1 VKPVV
6 SKALAVGVLTAVVGV
21 AFLVTITFIRTG
33 GYSERDS
40 YLVYAYFKDATG
52 LTWKS
57 KLQIAGI
64 QVGEVDQIGLDGPRA
79 RLGIRVKKG
88 IELHADA
95 CFTKTYPS
103 ALLPDAVL
111 EAQPGSADSPR
122 LADLPEAEREVKCV
136 REAATVQQVTDLMA
150 AIATDIRTITSD
162 LAQTV
167 SGDEGMRQIVE
178 NLARVTARV
187 DQVVDQNGQRLSD
200 ILENTRGFTGD
211 LAEISSRDKERIHV
225 IARNLE
231 ELTRRLN
238 YVVASVQDVVDPG
251 GGPPGAGPGQGGAPP
266 AGEPGAPGPAA
277 PGGTLAARQPGQ
289 TDAQGVKQAVERL
302 STSMARLDSL
312 IAKVDEGKS
321 VAGKLL
327 VDEKLGRK
335 VGSAVEGAAD
345 YYDRLT
351 KLQVQLNL
359 RSEWLLNQSID
370 TGTPGTKIYFAARL
384 LPRPDKFY
392 LIELVSDPRGVD
404 TIVTETI
411 TPENGAPTTYTK
423 RTNEEKLT
431 FSAQVGKRY
440 GAVTFRAG
448 IIEGSGGVGSDLHL
462 LRDRLQLSASVYQFS
477 RIFQNQQGNV
487 EQSVYPRAKLWVNWY
502 FWDHFYLTTGADDFL
517 NRWQT
522 GRLPG
527 GRQFSVGTDLFFG
540 GGLYFT
546 DEDLKTLLGAGLGS
560 VAGGQ

>member
-1 VKPVV
+1 VKPVA
-6 SKALAVGVLTAVVGV
+6 SKALAVGALTAVVGV
-21 AFLVTITFIRTG
+21 TFLVALTFVRTG

-40 YLVYAYFKDATG
+40 YLVHAFFKDATG

-64 QVGEVDQIGLDGPRA
+64 QVGEVVEIGLEGPRA
-79 RLGIRVKKG
+79 RLGIRVKNG
-88 IELHADA
+88 VELHADA
-95 CFTKTYPS
+95 CVTKTYPS

-111 EAQPGSADSPR
+111 EAQLGSAETPK
-122 LADLPEAEREVKCV
+122 LADLPEEEREVKCV
-136 REAATVQQVTDLMA
+136 REAATVQQVTDMMA

-167 SGDEGMRQIVE
+167 AGDQGIREIVE

-187 DQVVDQNGQRLSD
+187 DEVVDENGQRLAD

-211 LAEISSRDKERIHV
+211 LAEISSQDKERIHA
-225 IARNLE
+225 IARNVE
-231 ELTRRLN
+231 ELSARLN
-238 YVVASVQDVVDPG
+238 GVLASVQEIVDPTR
-251 GGPPGAGPGQGGAPP
+251 AGPGGAPGQP
-266 AGEPGAPGPAA
+266 GTPGAPGA
-277 PGGTLAARQPGQ
+277 PSPGALAARE
-289 TDAQGVKQAVERL
+289 TAKSDAQGVKQAVDRL
-302 STSMARLDSL
+302 SSSIARLDGL
-312 IAKVDEGKS
+312 VAKVSDGKS

-327 VDEKLGRK
+327 VDERLGRQ
-335 VGSAVEGAAD
+335 VGDAIEGATQ
-345 YYDRLT
+345 YYTKLT

-370 TGTPGTKIYFAARL
+370 TGTPGTKLYFGARL

-404 TIVTETI
+404 EVVTETV
-411 TPENGAPTTYTK
+411 TPDNGPPTTVTR
-423 RTNEEKLT
+423 RTNEDKLT
-431 FSAQVGKRY
+431 FSAQIGKRY
-440 GAVTFRAG
+440 GPLTFRAG

-462 LRDRLQLSASVYQFS
+462 LHDRLQLSASVYQFS
-477 RIFQNQQGNV
+477 RVFQNESGNL
-487 EQSVYPRAKLWVNWY
+487 EQSVYPRTKVWLNYY
-502 FWDHFYLTTGADDFL
+502 FWDHFYVTSGADDFL

-522 GRLPG
+522 GRYPG
-527 GRQFSVGTDLFFG
+527 GRHFSVGTDVFFG

-560 VAGGQ
+560 VAGGT

>member
-6 SKALAVGVLTAVVGV
+6 SKALAVGVLTAAVGV
-21 AFLVTITFIRTG
+21 TFLVALTFIRTG
-33 GYSERDS
+33 GYSERES
-40 YLVYAYFKDATG
+40 YMVHAFFKDATG

-64 QVGEVDQIGLDGPRA
+64 QVGEVEEIGLEGPRA

-111 EAQPGSADSPR
+111 EAQPGSERTAK
-122 LADLPEAEREVKCV
+122 LEELPEAEREVKCV
-136 REAATVQQVTDLMA
+136 REAATVQQVTDMMA
-150 AIATDIRTITSD
+150 AIATDIQTITGD
-162 LAQTV
+162 LAKTV
-167 SGDEGMRQIVE
+167 SGDQGMREIVE
-178 NLARVTARV
+178 NLARVTARI
-187 DQVVDQNGQRLSD
+187 DQVVDANGQRFAD
-200 ILENTRGFTGD
+200 ILENTRGLTGD
-211 LAEISSRDKERIHV
+211 LAEMSSRDKERVHQ
-225 IARNLE
+225 IARNIE
-231 ELTRRLN
+231 ELTQRLN
-238 YVVASVQDVVDPG
+238 YVLASVQDIVDPG
-251 GGPPGAGPGQGGAPP
+251 GGPPGATPGK
-266 AGEPGAPGPAA
+266 PGAPGTPGA
-277 PGGTLAARQPGQ
+277 PGAESAGALAAREPGSAE
-289 TDAQGVKQAVERL
+289 AQSVKQAVDRL
-302 STSMARLDSL
+302 SSSLGRLDEL
-312 IAKVDEGKS
+312 MTKVNDGKS

-327 VDEKLGRK
+327 VDERLGRQ
-335 VGSAVEGAAD
+335 VGSAIEGASQ
-345 YYDRLT
+345 YYEKLT

-370 TGTPGTKIYFAARL
+370 TGTPGTKIYFSARL
-384 LPRPDKFY
+384 LPRPDKFF

-404 TIVTETI
+404 TVTTETV
-411 TPENGAPTTYTK
+411 TPQNGPSATVTR

-431 FSAQVGKRY
+431 FTAQIGKRY
-440 GAVTFRAG
+440 GPLTFRAG

-477 RIFQNQQGNV
+477 RVFQTDSGNV
-487 EQSVYPRAKLWVNWY
+487 EQAVYPRAKVWLNWY
-502 FWDHFYLTTGADDFL
+502 FWDHFYVTTGADDFL

-522 GRLPG
+522 GRYPG
-527 GRQFSVGTDLFFG
+527 GRQFSVGTDVFFG

-560 VAGGQ
+560 VAGGM

>member
-1 VKPVV
+1 VKPVAT
-6 SKALAVGVLTAVVGV
+6 KALAVGVLTAVVGI
-21 AFLVTITFIRTG
+21 AFLVALTFIRTG

-40 YLVYAYFKDATG
+40 YLVFAYFKDATG

-64 QVGEVDQIGLDGPRA
+64 QVGEVDEIGLEGPRA

-111 EAQPGSADSPR
+111 EAIPGSAQTPK
-122 LADLPEAEREVKCV
+122 LEDLPEAAREVKCV
-136 REAATVQQVTDLMA
+136 REAATVQQVTDMMA
-150 AIATDIRTITSD
+150 AIATDIRAITSD
-162 LAQTV
+162 LSQTV
-167 SGDEGMRQIVE
+167 AGDHGMREIVE
-178 NLARVTARV
+178 NLASVTARI
-187 DQVVDQNGQRLSD
+187 DEVVDQNGQRFAD
-200 ILENTRGFTGD
+200 ILENTRSLTGD
-211 LAEISSRDKERIHV
+211 LAEISDRDKERVHA
-225 IARNLE
+225 IARNVE
-231 ELTRRLN
+231 ELTARLN
-238 YVVASVQDVVDPG
+238 VVLASVQEIVDPSR
-251 GGPPGAGPGQGGAPP
+251 AGPTGAPGQP
-266 AGEPGAPGPAA
+266 GQPGTPGAPGA
-277 PGGTLAARQPGQ
+277 PSPGALAARETAR

-302 STSMARLDSL
+302 SSSIARLDDL
-312 IAKVDEGKS
+312 VAKVSDGKS

-327 VDEKLGRK
+327 VDERLGRQ
-335 VGSAVEGAAD
+335 VGDAIEGATE
-345 YYDRLT
+345 YYEKLT

-370 TGTPGTKIYFAARL
+370 TGTPGAKLYFAARL

-404 TIVTETI
+404 TVVTETV
-411 TPENGAPTTYTK
+411 TPDDGPPTTITR

-431 FSAQVGKRY
+431 FSAQIGKRY
-440 GAVTFRAG
+440 GPLTFRAG

-477 RIFQNQQGNV
+477 RVFQNDTGNV
-487 EQSVYPRAKLWVNWY
+487 EQAVYPRTKVWLNYY
-502 FWDHFYLTTGADDFL
+502 FWEHFYVTTGADDFL

-522 GRLPG
+522 GRYPG
-527 GRQFSVGTDLFFG
+527 GRQFSVGTDVFFG

-560 VAGGQ
+560 VAGGT